1 MKPTSIVLARVLL
14 ATMAGAAISAP
25 VMAQNKGQE
34 TPPQVTAYQEERPV
48 WNKTAGFGPVPSNL
62 QQIGDAE
69 CRKVKY
75 DRAVGYNKQTLN
87 PDGKSF
93 EKGGF
98 MCQNDPKSNS

>member
-1 MKPTSIVLARVLL
+1 MKTTSKFATATLVLL
-14 ATMAGAAISAP
+14 IATAP
-25 VMAQNKGQE
+25 AMAQKKEQE
-34 TPPQVTAYQEERPV
+34 TPPQITAYQEERPV
-48 WNKTAGFGPVPSNL
+48 WNKTAGFGPVPGNL

-69 CRKVKY
+69 CQKVKY
-75 DRAVGYNKQTLN
+75 DRAVGYSKQTLN